1 MADYEDDEVP
11 QMEDLVSRAIPDKFV
26 ANFIVIAEVFTESGS
41 TELSLVTSESMSPWL
56 ALGMIQSAHD
66 MVLTQHRMADY
77 GGEDD

>member
-11 QMEDLVSRAIPDKFV
+11 QIEDLVAKAVPNKFI
-26 ANFIVIAEVFTESGS
+26 ANFIVIAEVFNEDGG

-66 MVLTQHRMADY
+66 MVLTQHRMSDY
-77 GGEDD
+77 GEDD